1 MMGNPMTPLCRALCA
16 AFLPV
21 LLLAACATPAEAP
34 VTYAPQP
41 PGTARLVIYRPF
53 HYYGPT
59 QYLTLALND
68 RVIGTL
74 GPNAAI
80 YRDVAPGNYTITFS
94 PTRPAPNQFKTVTV
108 APGNLSY
115 IRIEALSPWG
125 CSGER
130 LGSGCDITGFE
141 SDVTDP
147 PTAEHDLQGV
157 PLLRG

>member
-1 MMGNPMTPLCRALCA
+1 MTLPRRVLRIPLV
-16 AFLPV
+16 FI

-34 VTYAPQP
+34 AAYVAQP

-59 QYLTLALND
+59 LYLTVSLNG

-74 GPNAAI
+74 APNAAI
-80 YRDVAPGNYTITFS
+80 YRDVPPGSYTITFT

-108 APGNLSY
+108 ALGNSSY

-130 LGSGCDITGFE
+130 LGSGCDITGFT
-141 SDVTDP
+141 SDVMDP
-147 PTAEHDLQGV
+147 TTAEHDLQAV

>member
-1 MMGNPMTPLCRALCA
+1 MTPLRRALRVP
-16 AFLPV
+16 FLLV

-34 VTYAPQP
+34 VTYAPQA

-59 QYLTLALND
+59 LYLTVSLND

-80 YRDVAPGNYTITFS
+80 YRDVTPGNYTITFT
-94 PTRPAPNQFKTVTV
+94 PTRSSPNQFKTVAV
-108 APGNLSY
+108 VPGSVSY
-115 IRIEALSPWG
+115 LRIEALSPWG

-130 LGSGCDITGFE
+130 FGGGCDIIGFQ
-141 SDVTDP
+141 SDIMDP
-147 PTAEHDLQGV
+147 ATAGHDLQAV

>member
-1 MMGNPMTPLCRALCA
+1 MTLLRRVLLIP
-16 AFLPV
+16 FLLV

-34 VTYAPQP
+34 TTYVPQP

-53 HYYGPT
+53 HYYGPPL
-59 QYLTLALND
+59 YLTVSLND

-74 GPNAAI
+74 PPNAAI
-80 YRDVAPGNYTITFS
+80 YRDVTPGSYTITFT
-94 PTRPAPNQFKTVTV
+94 PTRPSPRQFKTVAV
-108 APGNLSY
+108 ASGNVSY

-125 CSGER
+125 CTGER
-130 LGSGCDITGFE
+130 LGGGCDITGFE
-141 SDVTDP
+141 SDVMDP